1 VSRKDNL
8 IESIVEIENQI
19 DHVFNEDVHIIERIK
34 DLDLMSIPGLEKRLK
49 ERSNYFCE
57 KLE

>member
-1 VSRKDNL
+1 MSRKDDL

-19 DHVFNEDVHIIERIK
+19 DHVFDEKTPVHERVK
-34 DLDLMSIPGLEKRLK
+34 DIDLMSIPGLEKRLK
-49 ERSNYFCE
+49 ERSNYFND